1 MSITVTQGCNQS
13 IDQQSYFFF
22 GTKQHSLTLKFKISN
37 FFTMPSLN
45 KRENLL
51 YQIYVLLLNNLH
63 MLKPHDGVCN
73 LLCHCYF
80 LLLLCLL
87 DPHYVLFSL
96 VVIKFSKFESYC
108 SFLFTNSKQFNAIN
122 VVHHFS
128 IINLFRRD
136 YLWFLKNF

>member
-1 MSITVTQGCNQS
+1 
-13 IDQQSYFFF
+13 
-22 GTKQHSLTLKFKISN
+22 
-37 FFTMPSLN
+37 
-45 KRENLL
+45 
-51 YQIYVLLLNNLH
+51 

-136 YLWFLKNF
+136 YL